1 MKVLL
6 PFPQN
11 PSSQELVNQGNALG
25 DHEAEGIKSR
35 QHSKKWRYV
44 SILFFVNLINYMDRF
59 TVAGILENIKDEYDI
74 ADAKAGALQTAFV
87 ITYMIFAPLFGYL
100 GDRHSRRL
108 IMAIGVFI
116 WAIFTLIG
124 SFMPGYYSFLF
135 CRGMVGIEERSKMLA
150 VFFFAIPV
158 GCGSGYMLGSE
169 MSHLTGDWRW
179 GLRVTPILG
188 FAAVVMI
195 LFMLKDPNRGE
206 CEGHGN
212 EIKTTTYF
220 QDLKDLAANKSF
232 VLSTF
237 GFTCVAFC
245 TGALSWWGPLY
256 IISAIKS
263 FGNPEHYPMPVN
275 NVALVFGAITMLSGI
290 VGVPLGSILSTK
302 LQRKFPRADPI
313 ICGLGLVISA
323 IFFRLWNANSE
334 AIQILISHT
343 FGDAGSP
350 YFIGLISDSLKGHY
364 ADSGSYCDS
373 FHIVSVSN
381 STTNTHQCQETIEYF
396 SLQHSLLSNCVVQAI
411 GGILFFVCAIYLL
424 RDRRN
429 CQRIIDGECESWM
442 SDDKEILFIQ
452 LLAPWRVNS
461 FQL

>member
-1 MKVLL
+1 MLEDKNIMKVLL

-135 CRGMVGIEERSKMLA
+135 CRGMVGIGEASYSTIAPTIISDMFVKEERSKMLA

-323 IFFRLWNANSE
+323 IFLGFGMLTVRVNIYLTFFFLFLGEVALNLNWSIVADILLYVVIPTRRSTAE

-350 YFIGLISDSLKGHY
+350 YFIGLV
-364 ADSGSYCDS
+364 GS
-373 FHIVSVSN
+373 
-381 STTNTHQCQETIEYF
+381 
-396 SLQHSLLSNCVVQAI
+396 
-411 GGILFFVCAIYLL
+411 ILYLY
-424 RDRRN
+424 
-429 CQRIIDGECESWM
+429 S
-442 SDDKEILFIQ
+442 
-452 LLAPWRVNS
+452 
-461 FQL
+461 